1 MCHDDVSL
9 NCISRYKTLFFEKVE
24 INKCIFF
31 YKVIFKNIYIKK
43 RYYYLYKHFKRT
55 VCIYLFI
62 KLLPI

>member
-43 RYYYLYKHFKRT
+43 GIIIFISISKELFAF
-55 VCIYLFI
+55 IYS
-62 KLLPI
+62 